1 MPPRQRQEQS
11 LLSSSSIHSLFHPQR
26 RQRLLPAADDR
37 TIVPNSHSASTNY
50 AMTTSV
56 LIELTS
62 DKNRSN
68 ESIIFETLKN
78 SGSVKCLTFCSNTF
92 PLPDFTAT
100 CSMWAVSSLLPHLQ
114 SIIFDELKISDWSTV
129 LIEATTQNR
138 KLEMHAVSCKISE
151 SAAPALRCAL
161 QTNRIKMFHL
171 SDCSFSTEV
180 IQEISAG
187 LQNTESLVTLSF
199 ARLSGPLSTLIQAT
213 CLMIR
218 RNAALTDLV
227 LNRMHLGDDDLSL
240 ITRAIEGHQTLIA
253 LNVSSNT
260 FGAPGI
266 MNFMSMIRLVPTLHK
281 VNLRYCNL
289 NSEALTTLATRL
301 VGNST
306 VQQLYLGKNEI
317 DDAGAI
323 LFATLL
329 RGNEVLKT
337 LQLKQCNLSSSGFTQ
352 IVAGLASNVALDE
365 FAADENQR
373 IDGFA
378 LETYLELVRANKG
391 PAEVDLCNTMQIVND
406 DLAAD
411 FALALQ
417 RNTKLIHFTFRR
429 VSLAGLR
436 SIFDG
441 LADMKLRELDICCA
455 HLDGF
460 ASEDMA
466 RLLQSVKENTSICS
480 LFVNYGDPIDA
491 ATGEVDPLLE
501 YYLKLNRAGRYVLKE
516 SETCMPPSLWANHLS
531 RSSHDSDVLFYFLR
545 MKPALVGTMTWGESQ
560 VD

>member
-1 MPPRQRQEQS
+1 
-11 LLSSSSIHSLFHPQR
+11 
-26 RQRLLPAADDR
+26 
-37 TIVPNSHSASTNY
+37 
-50 AMTTSV
+50 MTTSV
-56 LIELTS
+56 DITLTS
-62 DKNRSN
+62 DNGSN
-68 ESIIFETLKN
+68 ESLIFETLKK
-78 SGSVKCLTFCSNTF
+78 SGAVKHLSFHSNLF
-92 PLPDFTAT
+92 HHWRHEFTT
-100 CSMWAVSSLLPHLQ
+100 SCSMSVASSLPPHLQ
-114 SIIFDELKISDWSTV
+114 SIEFCKLKIGDWSAV
-129 LIEATTQNR
+129 LVESTTQNR
-138 KLEMHAVSCKISE
+138 KLEIHVQNCDITNI
-151 SAAPALRCAL
+151 AASALRYAL
-161 QTNRIKMFHL
+161 QTNRIKQLHVR
-171 SDCSFSTEV
+171 SCSFSTEEG
-180 IQEISAG
+180 IQEISSG
-187 LQNTESLVTLSF
+187 LRNTESLVTLY
-199 ARLSGPLSTLIQAT
+199 LSGLRGPLSPGLRCPLSRLIQDI

-218 RNAALTDLV
+218 RNAALTHLQ
-227 LNRMHLGDDDLSL
+227 LHRMNLGDDDLSL
-240 ITRAIEGHQTLIA
+240 IARAIEGHQTLIS
-253 LNVSSNT
+253 LDVSGNT
-260 FGAPGI
+260 LFGAPGI
-266 MNFMSMIRLVPTLHK
+266 MDLVSMTMRVPTLRE
-281 VNLRYCNL
+281 VNLKNCSL
-289 NSEALTTLATRL
+289 NSEALAMLATRL
-301 VGNST
+301 VGNQT
-306 VQQLYLGKNEI
+306 VQKLDLSGSAI
-317 DDAGAI
+317 DDASAV
-323 LFATLL
+323 LFRYLL
-329 RGNEVLKT
+329 HGNEFLKI
-337 LQLKQCNLSSSGFTQ
+337 LEVAMCNLSSAGFMS
-352 IVAGLASNVALDE
+352 IVAGLAWNVALDE
-365 FAADENQR
+365 FMAGENPQ
-373 IDGFA
+373 IDSSA

-391 PAEVDLCNTMQIVND
+391 PAEVYLSVTMSTPHRSFINVND

-417 RNTKLIHFTFRR
+417 RNTKLRHFTFGR